1 MVSVLLTTM
10 ELDTVMKLPVL
21 KFVLLPCASVKTHQT
36 TGEGF
41 AYEKH
46 ANVAGLVLMTTWL
59 AGDTSTRGAPS
70 TLTSTKPKEDPA
82 GFDASRKYL
91 PSSVRLFD
99 GTLTTSLVMVR
110 LMMES
115 AKIENE
121 KNDCCVLLVTL
132 VIFSPP
138 LGVVANNELE

>member
-1 MVSVLLTTM
+1 MLLYKIRNIDRHSQT
-10 ELDTVMKLPVL
+10 KAYQPRH
-21 KFVLLPCASVKTHQT
+21 THFTAQQP
-36 TGEGF
+36 
-41 AYEKH
+41 
-46 ANVAGLVLMTTWL
+46 L
-59 AGDTSTRGAPS
+59 PS

-121 KNDCCVLLVTL
+121 KSDCCVLLVTL